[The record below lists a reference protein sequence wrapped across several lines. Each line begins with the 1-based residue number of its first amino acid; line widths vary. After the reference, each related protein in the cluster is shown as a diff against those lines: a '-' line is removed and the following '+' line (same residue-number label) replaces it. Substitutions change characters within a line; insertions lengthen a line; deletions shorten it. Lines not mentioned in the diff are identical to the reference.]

1 MSEAEEAFS
10 ACSTHL
16 DGYHPINH
24 AKSIRLVR
32 AFTRGTTGMRVKGTS
47 PSVLRACIQSI
58 EEMSCEKIEE
68 CLDLLRQADQIL
80 MDENELALAAHLS
93 LVIERLAMRLP
104 GYVPSEN
111 QDF

>member
-1 MSEAEEAFS
+1 
-10 ACSTHL
+10 
-16 DGYHPINH
+16 
-24 AKSIRLVR
+24 
-32 AFTRGTTGMRVKGTS
+32 
-47 PSVLRACIQSI
+47 
-58 EEMSCEKIEE
+58 MSCEKIEE